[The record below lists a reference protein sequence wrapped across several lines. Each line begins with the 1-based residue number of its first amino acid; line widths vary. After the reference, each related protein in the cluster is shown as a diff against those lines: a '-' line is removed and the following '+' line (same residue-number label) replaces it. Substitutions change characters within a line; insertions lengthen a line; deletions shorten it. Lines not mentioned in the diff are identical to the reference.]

1 MERCLDKDAAGGG
14 DKLGVTAV
22 LLAPSRV
29 YRSLKQR
36 GTLHRLL
43 WGFFGAALLHGIM
56 TGVIAPDGGG
66 PMFGTVAVFNTLG
79 MALITAFVSWL
90 ALWLVGGRRPT
101 FAVVV
106 PCVAYGFGVTLLVSW
121 IPGSFWYTEPWKWGV
136 IGTGFRELGEITGR
150 RAGGTVLVTV
160 GALVILFKWM
170 FMMQG
175 V

>member
-1 MERCLDKDAAGGG
+1 MESCLDREAAGGG
-14 DKLGVTAV
+14 EKLGLTAV
-22 LLAPSRV
+22 LLSPSRV

-36 GTLHRLL
+36 CTLHRLL

-66 PMFGTVAVFNTLG
+66 ALFGTCAVFNTLG

-90 ALWLVGGRRPT
+90 ALWLVGGHRPA

-106 PCVAYGFGVTLLVSW
+106 PCVAYGFGVTLVVSW
-121 IPGSFWYTEPWKWGV
+121 IPGSFLFTESWKWGV
-136 IGTGFRELGEITGR
+136 MGTGFRELGAVSGR
-150 RAGGTVLVTV
+150 RAFVAAFMTVV
-160 GALVILFKWM
+160 ALVFLFKLT

-175 V
+175 A